1 MISLKRYTGAKIVAY
16 SIMTL
21 SVVILAGI
29 PTIFLFAMFQHLDIP
44 QTNFSLALTII
55 MSVFGFLSA
64 KLYLKKKKWSRISLL
79 VTCIIYSVTGVDA
92 AITNYQLLGHVKWVF
107 LIPVCFSFYG
117 VWYLLTGESKDWLT
131 S

>member
-21 SVVILAGI
+21 SVMILAGL
-29 PTIFLFAMFQHLDIP
+29 PTIFLFAIYQNLDFP
-44 QTNFSLALTII
+44 QINFSFALTII
-55 MSVFGFLSA
+55 MSAFGFFSA
-64 KLYLKKKKWSRISLL
+64 KIYLKKKKWSRISLL
-79 VTCIIYSVTGVDA
+79 VTCIIYLVTGVDA
-92 AITNYQLLGHVKWVF
+92 AITDYLLLGYVKWFF

-117 VWYLLTGESKDWLT
+117 VWYLLTGESKDWLA